1 MLRGVR
7 VPDQPPANQWDC
19 ALQLPEGWRRF
30 RRPAAIKGPGT
41 IAVFRRRL
49 QDFADERYQKLLPHF
64 GEAGTTVLVIKHVE
78 YDGHDRTPS

>member
-1 MLRGVR
+1 MLRGAR
-7 VPDQPPANQWDC
+7 AGLASGQATGLY
-19 ALQLPEGWRRF
+19 ARLPEGWRRL

-49 QDFADERYQKLLPHF
+49 RDFADGRYEKLLSHF